1 MPSQFTYHFDE
12 LPIVDGLSILA
23 AGEADISYKI
33 CPAEPDVGIFEK
45 YIGDIEID
53 EIRIYKFDSS
63 TETKQIDF
71 KHWLYPL
78 VYDAL
83 TNDMDGLTYA
93 CEDDASNNYED

>member
-1 MPSQFTYHFDE
+1 MSNSFTYHFDE
-12 LPIVDGLSILA
+12 LPIVDGLTVLA

-53 EIRIYKFDSS
+53 AIRLNKFHALN
-63 TETKQIDF
+63 ETSPIDF

-78 VYDAL
+78 VHDAL
-83 TNDMDGLTYA
+83 MNDLDGLTYA
-93 CEDDASNNYED
+93 CENDASND